1 MQAQPHSGEVLH
13 FVPTEPLLEINDLAT
28 VFRTEGGV
36 VHAVDGVS
44 LSLAPGE
51 TLGLVGESGSGKSVT
66 NLSILRLIPDPPG
79 RIERG
84 KVLLRGVDLLKLSND
99 EMRHVRGRRV
109 AMVFQDPMSS
119 LNPFLRVSRQM
130 TEVLEIHERMP
141 RSEARHRALEMLT
154 KVGIP
159 DPKRRFDD
167 HPHQFSGGMRQRVM
181 IAMALLCKPELL
193 LADEPTTALDVTVQA
208 QILDLI
214 RGLTRDLG
222 TSVILVTHDLGVVA
236 GMAQRVAVMYAGR
249 LVELATVDQLFED
262 ARHPYTIGLLRSL
275 PGRRPA
281 GAAVGG
287 RLASIPGRPPDL
299 ARLPDGCPFAPRC
312 PWVHDRCRKER
323 PPLRDLAPG
332 QQSACWLDNP
342 ARTEPTMPKLWEAG
356 S

>member
-1 MQAQPHSGEVLH
+1 MG
-13 FVPTEPLLEINDLAT
+13 TEPLLEIRNLAT
-28 VFRTEGGV
+28 VFRTDGGV
-36 VHAVDGVS
+36 VRAVDGVS
-44 LSLAPGE
+44 LTLAPGE

-84 KVLLRGVDLLKLSND
+84 EVLLRGVDLLKLSDN
-99 EMRHVRGRRV
+99 EMRKVRGRRV

-130 TEVLEIHERMP
+130 TEVLEIHEGV
-141 RSEARHRALEMLT
+141 SGGEARRRALEMLT

-159 DPKRRFDD
+159 DPTRRFDD

-181 IAMALLCKPELL
+181 IAMALLCRPELL

-249 LVELATVDQLFED
+249 IVELASVDRLFDD

-281 GAAVGG
+281 GAAAGG

-299 ARLPDGCPFAPRC
+299 ARLAEGCPFEPRC
-312 PWVHDRCRKER
+312 PWAHDRCRKER
-323 PPLRDLAPG
+323 PPLRDVAMG
-332 QQSACWLDNP
+332 QQSACWLDDP
-342 ARTEPTMPKLWEAG
+342 ARATPTRPHLWEAG
-356 S
+356 T